1 MADKRLSK
9 LQKWILLKCYE
20 LREYRLWRSYLVKE
34 YCKEFK
40 RGYYAGSGDQVNISG
55 IQVSI
60 TRSIRTLARKDL
72 LYVYGC
78 DSTPCIDITR
88 SRKLDKREEMFGDCI
103 KWLCISDEGIKLA
116 KSLNVKE

>member
-1 MADKRLSK
+1 MSEERLSK

-20 LREYRLWRSYLVKE
+20 LREYRLWRSYLVRI
-34 YCKEFK
+34 YRREFEMSK
-40 RGYYAGSGDQVNISG
+40 INS

-60 TRSIRTLARKDL
+60 TRSIRTLAFKDL

-78 DSTPCIDITR
+78 DSTPCIDITH
-88 SRKLDKREEMFGDCI
+88 SRKLDKREEMQGDCI
-103 KWLCISDEGIKLA
+103 KWLCLSDEGVKLA